1 MALVG
6 NILLGTGA
14 APGMS
19 SIASAYADSAAS
31 SRIPWSALEYSGQT
45 ITAIS
50 GSAIGGQGGGGD
62 TSQCMPIS
70 GMTAYQTVSSIS
82 SWTADL
88 SSISSKQDALT
99 FGYSGE
105 YISSIN
111 GSAIID
117 TQGGGGGGVTPEE
130 VSAIASSYA
139 DEKLDKT
146 ASSTFAPS
154 GDYAYASSLSSYLP
168 GSASSNFA
176 PSGDYAL
183 NSSLSGKLDN
193 SASSTWYPKT
203 GNPSGFLTAHQSL
216 TAYQDRSSISA
227 WTGDMS
233 SISAKLDQSAFTSYS
248 STVNNNIT
256 SIENNITALS
266 SVVSG
271 KADASAVHE
280 YSGVSPIVVD
290 NTVDTISLSASSIYF
305 DSSMMS
311 YVSGGSGFVGVNSA
325 GMQPAGDYAYRS
337 SLSMYAYNSALSS
350 KLDNSASGTWYP
362 LTGNPSGFVT
372 TSYTPT
378 FAYNADDEI
387 SSIDGSAIAG
397 GCTYT
402 SPSGTVAID
411 NANGTLEIWNSAIAV
426 TEHVTAGQSSFL
438 GSSDSIWTNI
448 YRSGVGKPAIPA
460 GTNILYMVQFLQ
472 PLNYPDSAYSLE
484 IRFTGDGAQTSVVS
498 ATDVHFPSA
507 GGYTG
512 SAMFSSD
519 MNISALNF
527 NINASESWYPTASAT
542 VSASSIVYPQTAY
555 ETSVQEL
562 ALASQVPSMSAWQS
576 LTAWATAQGWTP

>member
-19 SIASAYADSAAS
+19 SIASAYAESAAS
-31 SRIPWSALEYSGQT
+31 SRIPWSALEYSGST

-50 GSAIGGQGGGGD
+50 GSAIGGQGGGGGD

-117 TQGGGGGGVTPEE
+117 SQGGGGGVTPEE

-176 PSGDYAL
+176 PSGDYAY

-216 TAYQDRSSISA
+216 TGYTPKSAISSQSSVWNTVTGKVDKSDISS
-227 WTGDMS
+227 WS
-233 SISAKLDQSAFTSYS
+233 SVFVYKSAVSGWSAQIATLS
-248 STVNNNIT
+248 ST
-256 SIENNITALS
+256 LS
-266 SVVSG
+266 
-271 KADASAVHE
+271 
-280 YSGVSPIVVD
+280 
-290 NTVDTISLSASSIYF
+290 SLSATVTAMTANKYTL
-305 DSSMMS
+305 
-311 YVSGGSGFVGVNSA
+311 SA
-325 GMQPAGDYAYRS
+325 GNG
-337 SLSMYAYNSALSS
+337 
-350 KLDNSASGTWYP
+350 
-362 LTGNPSGFVT
+362 
-372 TSYTPT
+372 
-378 FAYNADDEI
+378 I
-387 SSIDGSAIAG
+387 SITND
-397 GCTYT
+397 T
-402 SPSGTVAID
+402 
-411 NANGTLEIWNSAIAV
+411 ANKRTII
-426 TEHVTAGQSSFL
+426 
-438 GSSDSIWTNI
+438 
-448 YRSGVGKPAIPA
+448 
-460 GTNILYMVQFLQ
+460 
-472 PLNYPDSAYSLE
+472 
-484 IRFTGDGAQTSVVS
+484 
-498 ATDVHFPSA
+498 
-507 GGYTG
+507 
-512 SAMFSSD
+512 
-519 MNISALNF
+519 
-527 NINASESWYPTASAT
+527 AT
-542 VSASSIVYPQTAY
+542 V
-555 ETSVQEL
+555 
-562 ALASQVPSMSAWQS
+562 
-576 LTAWATAQGWTP
+576 

>member
-50 GSAIGGQGGGGD
+50 GSAIGGQGGGGGD

-117 TQGGGGGGVTPEE
+117 TQGGGVTPEE

-176 PSGDYAL
+176 PTGDYAF

-216 TAYQDRSSISA
+216 TGYTPKSAISSQSSVWNTVTGKVNVSDISGRSA
-227 WTGDMS
+227 TWNTV
-233 SISAKLDQSAFTSYS
+233 SAKLDKSAFTSYT
-248 STVNNNIT
+248 STVNT
-256 SIENNITALS
+256 
-266 SVVSG
+266 
-271 KADASAVHE
+271 HE
-280 YSGVSPIVVD
+280 YTGVSPIVVD
-290 NTVDTISLSASSIYF
+290 NDADLISLSATAVHL
-305 DSSMMS
+305 DSSL
-311 YVSGGSGFVGVNSA
+311 
-325 GMQPAGDYAYRS
+325 RT
-337 SLSMYAYNSALSS
+337 YNSGTSAMVGLTYPTVIVGNSS
-350 KLDNSASGTWYP
+350 QAT
-362 LTGNPSGFVT
+362 
-372 TSYTPT
+372 
-378 FAYNADDEI
+378 
-387 SSIDGSAIAG
+387 
-397 GCTYT
+397 
-402 SPSGTVAID
+402 
-411 NANGTLEIWNSAIAV
+411 ANNV
-426 TEHVTAGQSSFL
+426 
-438 GSSDSIWTNI
+438 I
-448 YRSGVGKPAIPA
+448 YIV
-460 GTNILYMVQFLQ
+460 
-472 PLNYPDSAYSLE
+472 
-484 IRFTGDGAQTSVVS
+484 
-498 ATDVHFPSA
+498 
-507 GGYTG
+507 TG
-512 SAMFSSD
+512 S
-519 MNISALNF
+519 N
-527 NINASESWYPTASAT
+527 
-542 VSASSIVYPQTAY
+542 
-555 ETSVQEL
+555 
-562 ALASQVPSMSAWQS
+562 
-576 LTAWATAQGWTP
+576 

>member
-50 GSAIGGQGGGGD
+50 GSAIGGQGGGSGD

-117 TQGGGGGGVTPEE
+117 TQGGGGGVTPED

-176 PSGDYAL
+176 PTGDYAY

-216 TAYQDRSSISA
+216 TGYVPKSAISSQSSVWNTVTGKVDKSEISGRSATWNTVSAMVPKSAISA
-227 WTGDMS
+227 
-233 SISAKLDQSAFTSYS
+233 QSATWN
-248 STVNNNIT
+248 TV
-256 SIENNITALS
+256 TA
-266 SVVSG
+266 
-271 KADASAVHE
+271 KADATAVHT
-280 YSGVSPIVVD
+280 YTGVSPVVVN
-290 NTVDTISLSASSIYF
+290 NTTNQISLSASSIHL
-305 DSSMMS
+305 DTSLRS
-311 YVSGGSGFVGVNSA
+311 YVSGTSGFIGLAYPMQFVSNSSQA
-325 GMQPAGDYAYRS
+325 
-337 SLSMYAYNSALSS
+337 
-350 KLDNSASGTWYP
+350 
-362 LTGNPSGFVT
+362 TGS
-372 TSYTPT
+372 
-378 FAYNADDEI
+378 
-387 SSIDGSAIAG
+387 
-397 GCTYT
+397 
-402 SPSGTVAID
+402 
-411 NANGTLEIWNSAIAV
+411 
-426 TEHVTAGQSSFL
+426 
-438 GSSDSIWTNI
+438 
-448 YRSGVGKPAIPA
+448 
-460 GTNILYMVQFLQ
+460 NILY
-472 PLNYPDSAYSLE
+472 
-484 IRFTGDGAQTSVVS
+484 VVL
-498 ATDVHFPSA
+498 
-507 GGYTG
+507 GG
-512 SAMFSSD
+512 
-519 MNISALNF
+519 
-527 NINASESWYPTASAT
+527 
-542 VSASSIVYPQTAY
+542 
-555 ETSVQEL
+555 
-562 ALASQVPSMSAWQS
+562 
-576 LTAWATAQGWTP
+576 